1 MLKKRTEFS
10 VDAET
15 KRLPFFRII
24 SGGQTG
30 VDRGALEA
38 AIAFGLEHGG
48 WCPAGRLSEDGT
60 IPSRYHLAE
69 LESSEYAARTERNVL
84 DADATLI
91 LYGKRLTSG
100 TRLTAL
106 IAKRLKRPLLAIRI
120 DHRKAVS
127 EICHWLRQIQPST
140 LNVAGPRGSTH
151 PEIESQCCDL
161 LLKVFECVFS
171 DSNET

>member
-1 MLKKRTEFS
+1 M
-10 VDAET
+10 DAD
-15 KRLPFFRII
+15 KQRLPLFRVI

-48 WCPAGRLSEDGT
+48 WCPAGRISEDGT
-60 IPSRYHLAE
+60 IPSRYQLIE
-69 LESSEYAARTERNVL
+69 LESPEYAPRTEKNVL
-84 DADATLI
+84 ESDATLI
-91 LYGKRLTSG
+91 IYGRRLTSG

-106 IAKRLKRPLLAIRI
+106 IAKRLHRPLLALRI

-127 EICHWLRQIQPST
+127 EICNWLYQIHPLT

-151 PEIESQCCDL
+151 PDIESECCEL
-161 LLKVFECVFS
+161 LLKVFERVFT
-171 DSNET
+171 DQNKP